1 MASDRG
7 NVIKTVVLYLFQ
19 RSTDQ
24 FQRGKEHVQ
33 NKLKRRVSSV
43 GVFR

>member
-19 RSTDQ
+19 STDQ